1 MLHLGEF
8 LFIEFKFKKVKN
20 GKRKEESG
28 KWEVE
33 NKSRLKVQNL
43 NLQP

>member
-33 NKSRLKVQNL
+33 SGKWKINQG
-43 NLQP
+43 